1 MSAQIKALGIIKS
14 YLGGKNEIVVD
25 AGNTVRETM
34 CALNI
39 PPDVVALVL
48 VNDAQQSKDYR
59 VRDGD
64 VVKLLAVVG
73 GGKE

>member
-14 YLGGKNEIVVD
+14 YLGGKNEIAIE

-34 CALNI
+34 RALNI
-39 PPDVVALVL
+39 PPEIVALVL

-59 VRDGD
+59 VQDGD

-73 GGKE
+73 GG

>member
-14 YLGGKNEIVVD
+14 YLGGKNEIIVD

-34 CALNI
+34 CAHNI

-48 VNDAQQSKDYR
+48 VNDTQQSKDYR
-59 VRDGD
+59 VQDGD

-73 GGKE
+73 GG